1 MNSIIHSESLEST
14 IQNSTK
20 EIDSRINILESKS
33 AAIYNK
39 SKTMKQD
46 IGRLKDK
53 QNKILDKLE
62 KIEDAIK
69 AHEADIKFQKSVQTT
84 ISDDIDTIRA
94 NNERSISNLNNDIES
109 VRALAEYLS
118 DDVSKLYKLIAFVA
132 GLLVFNIIFMTIF
145 AYSFSSFK
153 DDIVSAAS
161 ESYSTETTYVTEE
174 YSEIN

>member
-1 MNSIIHSESLEST
+1 MNSIIRSGSLEST

-53 QNKILDKLE
+53 QNKSLDKLE
-62 KIEDAIK
+62 KI
-69 AHEADIKFQKSVQTT
+69 EADIKFQKSVQTT
-84 ISDDIDTIRA
+84 MASGIDTMRA
-94 NNERSISNLNNDIES
+94 NTERSISNLNDDIES

-132 GLLVFNIIFMTIF
+132 GLLTFNIILMAFF

-153 DDIVSAAS
+153 NDIVSAAS